1 MYYRITM
8 TLFVLGAG
16 LAPMGHVWG
25 AFPDGYN
32 HAELAFREFETPH
45 FQIVYQE
52 GLESIARD
60 CATILEAVYPPICTD
75 LQVWPREKTPVIIND
90 FDDVGRNFAVRLEH
104 RMYISQ
110 PVVNQARVGR
120 REWLTHLL
128 AHEFT
133 HVVNYW
139 ALRQAYGEWGEW
151 AGQELQPQW
160 FTEGLAE
167 YEGNR
172 RARLESM
179 FILRAA
185 REGLLLPLP
194 KLDLAANRIDLI
206 ETWLLYAQGY
216 SMVVY
221 LVETYGADVLR
232 RLLHQYQQFPVF
244 EVALRRTI
252 GCGQREFYRDWFR
265 QIREKQEKQLPA
277 AEPLEEYTT
286 VLPTPLE
293 AALSARWSPDGRKIA
308 VIGVKDWEEPV
319 PALYVMKADGTGW
332 KEITDHLDLYASP
345 KFAWSPDS
353 GKIVYTGRIQT
364 KRGAVRNA
372 LFVVD
377 LTTGQKRRISGE
389 LRAAE
394 PAWSPNGEWI
404 AFVLYEQE
412 TTKLALIRPD
422 GTDLTTVTEG
432 ADFGAFQPAWSPDS
446 THLVFSLVDEQGT
459 DLAVIHVATG
469 QLQRLTRDV
478 WPDQYPEWSP
488 DGQRIAFVSVRGV
501 SYAVA
506 GEGEGLSGVVS
517 NLFTVSPTGENL
529 RQVTNA
535 ATGGVFYPAWQP
547 DGETLALSL
556 FRTRVAEIRL
566 VPASRGLLVS
576 PAEAAEEGRETKEE
590 TAGEEAEEAGEEAA
604 EVVVEPAGAEAEPT
618 ATRLSSPRAYRP
630 RRNLRRVISRPFL
643 EEEGDGMGDVAG
655 VRTLVTDPLQQHKLT
670 LEIGRGL
677 DSEQNHLQLSYVND
691 RRQTGLGINVFQ
703 RVLPVRLERAVGVY
717 DRARGVELLA
727 RRPVAPS
734 RSPFVKDVYSLGL
747 EVAHQEPIAV
757 AGALVPGPTSAQV
770 NSLSLRWRRDALLP
784 GTGSYTYLSKLDR
797 AEKALGSDVNFTKG
811 QVAYVRRWQVPS
823 PRRLLTVGL
832 QLDGFQGHSLDGFET
847 DRVTFLGQ
855 LRYDWRV
862 LDQVYQD
869 GWPYV
874 YLGRLFLRASYAN
887 LSLISGQAGGM
898 SLQEEARVELEN
910 TGWIT
915 RGWSYKARLGERVSF
930 GEGRRQSEFYTD
942 LSIEVH
948 DLAF

>member
-1 MYYRITM
+1 MYYRIT
-8 TLFVLGAG
+8 TPLFILGVG
-16 LAPMGHVWG
+16 LITMGPVWS

-32 HAELAFREFETPH
+32 HAELTFREFETPH

-52 GLESIARD
+52 GLESTARD
-60 CATILEAVYPPICTD
+60 CATILEAVYPPICED

-167 YEGNR
+167 YEANM
-172 RARLESM
+172 RARLDSM

-185 REGLLLPLP
+185 REGMLLPLP
-194 KLDLAANRIDLI
+194 KLDMAANRIDLI

-221 LVETYGADVLR
+221 MVETYGADVPR
-232 RLLHQYQQFPVF
+232 RLLRHYQQFPVF
-244 EVALRRTI
+244 EWALRKTI

-277 AEPLEEYTT
+277 DEPLEAYTT
-286 VLPTPLE
+286 SLPTPLE
-293 AALSARWSPDGRKIA
+293 AALSARWSPDGQKIA
-308 VIGVKDWEEPV
+308 VLGVKDWEEPV
-319 PALYVMKADGTGW
+319 PTLYVMKADGTGW

-353 GKIVYTGRIQT
+353 EKIVYTGRIQT
-364 KRGAVRNA
+364 KHGAVRNA
-372 LFVVD
+372 LFVAD
-377 LTTGQKRRISGE
+377 LTTGEKRRISGE
-389 LRAAE
+389 LRATE
-394 PAWSPNGEWI
+394 PAWSPNGDWI

-412 TTKLALIRPD
+412 TTKLAIIRPD
-422 GTDLTTVTEG
+422 GTDLTAVTDGTE
-432 ADFGAFQPAWSPDS
+432 FGAFQPAWSPDS
-446 THLVFSLVDEQGT
+446 TRLVFSLVDEQGT
-459 DLAVIHVATG
+459 DLAVIQVATG

-488 DGQRIAFVSVRGV
+488 DGQRIAFVSLRGDV
-501 SYAVA
+501 TALYAVA

-517 NLFTVSPTGENL
+517 NLFTISPTGENL

-547 DGETLALSL
+547 DGETLAFSL

-566 VPASRGLLVS
+566 VPASRGPLVV
-576 PAEAAEEGRETKEE
+576 PDAAAEEGQETRHEGAKVHEGSRTGNRTADSANRESEI
-590 TAGEEAEEAGEEAA
+590 
-604 EVVVEPAGAEAEPT
+604 PS
-618 ATRLSSPRAYRP
+618 LAYRP
-630 RRNLRRVISRPFL
+630 GRNLRRVISRPFL
-643 EEEGDGMGDVAG
+643 EEDGDGMGDVAG

-677 DSEQNHLQLSYVND
+677 DSEQNHFQLSYVND
-691 RRQTGLGINVFQ
+691 QRQTGLGINVFQ
-703 RVLPVRLERAVGVY
+703 RVPPVRLERGVGVY

-757 AGALVPGPTSAQV
+757 AGALAPGPTSAQV

-784 GTGSYTYLSKLDR
+784 GTGSYTYLGKLDR
-797 AEKALGSDVNFTKG
+797 ADQALGSDVNFTKG
-811 QVAYVRRWQVPS
+811 QVAYVRRWQVPN

-832 QLDGFQGHSLDGFET
+832 QLDGFQGQSLDGFEM

-855 LRYDWRV
+855 LRYDWRI

-887 LSLISGQAGGM
+887 LSLVSGQTGGM
-898 SLQEEARVELEN
+898 SLPDEARVELEN

-915 RGWSYKARLGERVSF
+915 RGWSYKARLGERMSF
-930 GEGRRQSEFYTD
+930 ARGRSQSEFYTD
-942 LSIEVH
+942 FSVEVH